1 MKKNAPTPSMFD
13 GDPVMRMR
21 DRKGRFATP
30 ERAYADKAIE
40 ENKVLRLQVEKY
52 KRAWF
57 ASAEKA
63 RRIEAEL
70 RDLRRKIAL
79 L

>member
-1 MKKNAPTPSMFD
+1 MKKKENTPGMFD
-13 GDPVMRMR
+13 GDPVLRPR

-30 ERAYADKAIE
+30 ERAYADKAIS

-52 KRAWF
+52 KRAWL

-70 RDLRRKIAL
+70 RELRHKIAL